1 MATFRDFLPPI
12 LARALWRGGA
22 GAEAKEMSGSIDFLP
37 GIAEFMNPSEPTYKT
52 ARDYGKMSQHG
63 YNGNVY
69 LYRAVTVITQ
79 AIAGI
84 PWELYKKGRGGQRAS
99 IPHPVID
106 LLNIE
111 ANDDDSGPEFMEAV
125 CAYWLLAGMTYVWAV
140 RPETGATRAPT
151 KLYPIQPNCMTP
163 DVDRD
168 GALTGWTFQVGDHK
182 QHFNPEDILRVKDFH
197 PLTRA
202 QGVAPASVAA
212 RALDQHNAAN
222 DWNTA
227 LLQNMAR
234 PSGMLTPKF
243 DSIIPPDAHA
253 TFKEDLRERYQGP
266 RNAGRPLVP
275 RAPMEWTEMGQT
287 PSEMDWLN
295 GKTQAAREIAIAFG
309 VPPELLGDASN
320 KTYSN
325 QVEARRALYMET
337 ILPRMDRLKAALS
350 RWLLPMYGLDPAVY
364 AIDYDRNAIEALA
377 EDQDA
382 MHARARQDYIGGI
395 ITLNQARTMIGEDP
409 IDEGD
414 IFLAPPRALTLDQ
427 LLEGASLPTLPD
439 GAKPPTPPHPGAP
452 ATPPALPPGQ
462 IVDANPPGNGGN
474 TSPNAASGPSVAS
487 NGAKGM
493 DRQVMPPF
501 ASRAAHALYSPSA
514 RAKRLAKEAREAAA
528 VTARRR

>member
-12 LARALWRGGA
+12 LARAFTRGGV
-22 GAEAKEMSGSIDFLP
+22 GAMSEAKDFTGNIDLLP
-37 GIAEFMNPSEPTYKT
+37 GIAEFLNPSEPTYKT
-52 ARDYGKMSQHG
+52 ARDYSKMAQHG
-63 YNGNVY
+63 FSGNVY
-69 LYRAVTVITQ
+69 LFRAVTVITQ

-84 PWELYKKGRGGQRAS
+84 PWELYRKGRNGQRAS
-99 IPHPVID
+99 IPHPAID
-106 LLNIE
+106 LLNVE
-111 ANDDDSGPEFMEAV
+111 ANDEDSGPEFMEAV
-125 CAYWLLAGMTYVWAV
+125 NAYWLLAGMSYIWAV
-140 RPETGATRAPT
+140 RPDTGATRPPT
-151 KLYPIQPNCMTP
+151 KLFPIQPNCMTP

-168 GALTGWTFQVGDHK
+168 SGDLIRWVYQIGDHK
-182 QHFNPEDILRVKDFH
+182 QYFAPEDIMRVKDFH

-202 QGVAPASVAA
+202 MGVAPASVAA

-234 PSGMLTPKF
+234 PSGMLSPK
-243 DSIIPPDAHA
+243 SEKAIIPTDAHD
-253 TFKEDLRERYQGP
+253 TLKQDLMDKYQSP

-287 PSEMDWLN
+287 PVEMDWLA

-325 QVEARRALYMET
+325 QIEARRALYMET

-364 AIDYDRNAIEALA
+364 AIDYDRNSIEALA

-382 MHARARQDYIGGI
+382 MHARARADYIGGI
-395 ITLNQARTMIGEDP
+395 ITLNQARDMIGQDP

-427 LLEGASLPTLPD
+427 LLEGAGLPSMPD
-439 GAKPPTPPHPGAP
+439 GGKPPTALHPDAPPPH
-452 ATPPALPPGQ
+452 ALPPGQ
-462 IVDANPPGNGGN
+462 IVDSAPPNSQPGAQPQ
-474 TSPNAASGPSVAS
+474 TPPDAVSGPSVAPGS
-487 NGAKGM
+487 GKAV
-493 DRQVMPPF
+493 VMPPF
-501 ASRAAHALYSPSA
+501 AFSSPSA
-514 RAKRLAKEAREAAA
+514 RSKRLTQAAKA
-528 VTARRR
+528 ARRR